1 MQVIVTAII
10 DQRDVASFAACTS
23 KVGKLLCY
31 SSTVEDV
38 SRATFNSVLAD
49 HAEHLAARQTEAAA

>member
-1 MQVIVTAII
+1 MQVVVTAII

-38 SRATFNSVLAD
+38 SRATLTLVLAD
-49 HAEHLAARQTEAAA
+49 HAEKLSPAGQAAA